1 MADVHTTRRMDE
13 TEEKD
18 RLMQLVGFMNGKE
31 MFGVDILMVQE
42 IIRGAPI
49 TAVPNTPA
57 FVEGVTNLRGNII
70 PVIDLRRR
78 LSLPTDREKSGKNW
92 VLILDIAGRVTGF
105 VVDAVTEVLKIERD
119 SIEPPPE
126 IVVAGL
132 ESQYVQGVCDIGER
146 LLILLDFNR
155 ILLVEE
161 IKRLKE
167 VNMGGQ
173 RSSGLVG

>member
-1 MADVHTTRRMDE
+1 MADVHTTRRME
-13 TEEKD
+13 EGEEKD
-18 RLMQLVGFMNGKE
+18 HLMQLVGFMNGKE

-173 RSSGLVG
+173 RSSGLAG

>member
-1 MADVHTTRRMDE
+1 MADVHTTRRME
-13 TEEKD
+13 EAEEKD
-18 RLMQLVGFMNGKE
+18 HLMQLVGFMNGKE

-173 RSSGLVG
+173 RSSGLAG

>member
-1 MADVHTTRRMDE
+1 
-13 TEEKD
+13 
-18 RLMQLVGFMNGKE
+18 
-31 MFGVDILMVQE
+31 MVQE

-167 VNMGGQ
+167 VNMGGK
-173 RSSGLVG
+173 RSSGLAG